1 MASLKQTEPK
11 EAIVD
16 GVKFYI
22 RPLPAFKAANLT
34 GELAS
39 VLAPLF
45 ASFASLFNDNDK
57 KENNDGLMDI
67 EIEEAAPLVSK
78 AFEGISGDKVEILL
92 KKLLI
97 SNKNI
102 AVKFEDEEGEEEI
115 EVLTEEIA
123 NEIFCGE
130 VQSMFILAYHVI
142 RLNFNGFFKKLAAPS
157 GKAGEFIARKMRKVF

>member
-1 MASLKQTEPK
+1 MNLRQTEPK

-34 GELAS
+34 GELAT

-45 ASFASLFNDNDK
+45 ASIASMNK
-57 KENNDGLMDI
+57 EENNDGLMDI
-67 EIEEAAPLVSK
+67 EIEQAAPLVSK

-142 RLNFNGFFKKLAAPS
+142 RLNFNGFFKRLAAPS
-157 GKAGEFIARKMRKVF
+157 GKAGEFMTKKMRKVF

>member
-1 MASLKQTEPK
+1 MAGLRQTEPK

-34 GELAS
+34 GELAA

-45 ASFASLFNDNDK
+45 ASFASLNNDK
-57 KENNDGLMDI
+57 EENNDGLMDI
-67 EIEEAAPLVSK
+67 EIEQAAPLVSK

-102 AVKFEDEEGEEEI
+102 AVKFVDEEGEEEI

-157 GKAGEFIARKMRKVF
+157 GKAGEFMAKKIRKVF

>member
-1 MASLKQTEPK
+1 MNLRQTEPR

-34 GELAS
+34 GELAG

-45 ASFASLFNDNDK
+45 ASLVPLLDDE
-57 KENNDGLMDI
+57 KEESLMDVKA
-67 EIEEAAPLVSK
+67 EEAAPYVAQ
-78 AFEGISGDKVEILL
+78 AFERISGDKVEMLL

-97 SNKNI
+97 NNKNI
-102 AVKFEDEEGEEEI
+102 AVKFEDEDGEENIEI
-115 EVLTEEIA
+115 LTEELA

-130 VQSMFILAYHVI
+130 VQGMFILAYHVI
-142 RLNFNGFFKKLAAPS
+142 RLNFNGFFKKLASPS
-157 GKAGEFIARKMRKVF
+157 GKAGEFIAKKMRKIL

>member
-1 MASLKQTEPK
+1 MNLRQTESR

-34 GELAS
+34 GELAG

-45 ASFASLFNDNDK
+45 ASLVPLVDDE
-57 KENNDGLMDI
+57 KEESLMDVKA
-67 EIEEAAPLVSK
+67 EEAAPYVAQ
-78 AFEGISGDKVEILL
+78 AFESISGDKVEMLL

-97 SNKNI
+97 NNKNI
-102 AVKFEDEEGEEEI
+102 AVKFEDEDGEENIEI
-115 EVLTEEIA
+115 LTEELA

-130 VQSMFILAYHVI
+130 VQGMFILAYHVI
-142 RLNFNGFFKKLAAPS
+142 RLNFNGFFKKLAGPS
-157 GKAGEFIARKMRKVF
+157 GKAGEFIAKKMRKIL